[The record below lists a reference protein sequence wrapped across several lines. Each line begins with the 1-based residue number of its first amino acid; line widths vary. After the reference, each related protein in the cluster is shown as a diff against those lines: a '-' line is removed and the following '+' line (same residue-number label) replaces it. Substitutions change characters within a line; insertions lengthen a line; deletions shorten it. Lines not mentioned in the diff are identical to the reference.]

1 MQQSQPPAVQLSI
14 MLGQE
19 IFTVASEVILGKT
32 ALQVIGR
39 E

>member
-1 MQQSQPPAVQLSI
+1 MQQSQPHAVQLSI
-14 MLGQE
+14 ILGQE
-19 IFTVASEVILGKT
+19 ICTVVSGVILGKT